1 MLFGSEEF
9 NPPEVLSHFDE
20 HGNGNVE
27 YDRVKGDMFSLGVL
41 LFSMV
46 MGLQPFR
53 SARSSDPY
61 YQRL

>member
-46 MGLQPFR
+46 MGL
-53 SARSSDPY
+53 
-61 YQRL
+61 